1 MGILQGKNCV
11 ITGCLQ
17 GIGKAAV
24 EVFCREG
31 ANVFACCQ
39 MQNEEF
45 EAYCSDMAEKYGVR
59 VIPVYFDLMDDN
71 SIKEA
76 AKQIQKAKLPINALV
91 NIAGMTKDAFFQMVT
106 QDQLEKIFRVNF
118 FSQIMFTQY
127 MVKLMQRAGGGS
139 VVFTSSLSAI
149 NGNIGQLAYSSSK
162 AALIAATKTMSAELG
177 ASGIRVNAVA
187 PGMIATSMTEILT
200 DETVERIMNSSDIKR
215 MGKPSEV
222 ADVLA
227 FLASDMSSYVTGQTI
242 RIDGGIS

>member
-1 MGILQGKNCV
+1 MGILQNKNCV

-24 EVFCREG
+24 DVFCREG

-39 MQNEEF
+39 MQTEEF
-45 EAYCSDMAEKYGVR
+45 ESYCAETAQKYGAQ
-59 VIPVYFDLMDDN
+59 VIPVYFDLMDDD

-76 AKQIQKAKLPINALV
+76 AKQIQKAKMPINALV

-162 AALIAATKTMSAELG
+162 AAIIAATKTMSAELG

-215 MGKPSEV
+215 MGQPSEV

>member
-1 MGILQGKNCV
+1 MGILQNKNCV

-39 MQNEEF
+39 LKTDEF
-45 EAYCSDMAEKYGVR
+45 EAYCKEMTEKYGVQ
-59 VIPVYFDLMDDN
+59 VIPVYFDLMDDD

-76 AKQIQKAKLPINALV
+76 AKQIQKAKMPINALV

-215 MGKPSEV
+215 MGQPSEV

>member
-1 MGILQGKNCV
+1 MGILQNKNCV

-39 MQNEEF
+39 LKTDEF
-45 EAYCSDMAEKYGVR
+45 EAYCKEMAEKYGTQ
-59 VIPVYFDLMDDN
+59 VIPVYFDLMDDD

-76 AKQIQKAKLPINALV
+76 AKQIQKAKMPINALV

-215 MGKPSEV
+215 MGQPSEV